1 MRLAIPLF
9 GPRVSPRFDHAPRL
23 LLLSVEGR
31 RVVAREEISLFHLTP
46 WQRVEKLK
54 ELGAQVVICGGI
66 DQTCRQWLAASR
78 IQVIPQVGGEAGQA
92 VNDFLAGRLRTFPQK
107 GNA

>member
-9 GPRVSPRFDHAPRL
+9 GSRVSPRFDHAPRL
-23 LLLSVEGR
+23 LLLSVEGH
-31 RVVAREEISLFHLTP
+31 RVVAREEIFLFHLTP
-46 WQRVEKLK
+46 WQRIEKLRA
-54 ELGAQVVICGGI
+54 LGAQVVICGGI
-66 DQTCRQWLAASR
+66 DQTCRHWLAASR